1 MGRRA
6 DNKKKDKLFSK
17 IFRRKDNSITRLEKL
32 VLGVIALVITFII
45 VTMVSGIS
53 ALMKVGSKSMPSSI
67 DVSSKEPVNIMLL
80 GMDIGDPKQIDN
92 QSIKRTD
99 TIMVLNYNPANKR
112 LNVVSIPRDTLINL
126 SDRNIK
132 INAAYAIGGYPKIKS
147 EAESLLNIKIN
158 YLVKIDYNAFR
169 EIVDALGGIEMKIER
184 NMIYDD
190 EGQNLHIN
198 FKAGETV
205 TLDGKKAEEFF
216 RWRKNNDGSGFAN
229 GDLDRIENQQK
240 FISKVVE
247 KCTSPSILFRAP
259 SIMSALGD
267 NIETNMSATEI
278 LSYGLKFMNLKKENM
293 TMVTVAGTPKT
304 INRESFL
311 IFDKNENKDLLSS
324 LSSSSTTKTSSV
336 NVSKDE
342 VKIKILNGTKISGL
356 AAKAMKEL
364 NDAGYSKI
372 DTGNIENMDKSIIL
386 SNDSDKLKIIEQDL
400 NIKNSD
406 KKENKT
412 EYNDYDVIIILGKDF
427 KTFGKWGVD

>member
-1 MGRRA
+1 MGRRV
-6 DNKKKDKLFSK
+6 NNRKKDKLFSR
-17 IFRRKDNSITRLEKL
+17 IFKKNDNSTTLPEKL

-45 VTMVSGIS
+45 ISLVSGVS

-67 DVSSKEPVNIMLL
+67 EVLSNEPVNILLL
-80 GMDIGDPKQIDN
+80 GMDIGDPKQVDN

-112 LNVVSIPRDTLINL
+112 LKVVSIPRDTLISL
-126 SDRNIK
+126 SDRNVK
-132 INAAYAIGGYPKIKS
+132 INALYAIGGYPKIKS
-147 EAESLLNIKIN
+147 ETESLLNIKIN
-158 YLVKIDYNAFR
+158 YIVKIDYNAFR
-169 EIVDALGGIEMKIER
+169 EIVDALGGVEMKIER

-216 RWRKNNDGSGFAN
+216 RWRKNNDGSGLAN

-247 KCTSPSILFRAP
+247 KCTSPFILFRAP

-278 LSYGLKFMNLKKENM
+278 LSFGLKFMNLKKENM
-293 TMVTVAGTPKT
+293 AMITAAGTPKT
-304 INRESFL
+304 IKGESFL
-311 IFDKNENKDLLSS
+311 IFDKDEDKDLLS
-324 LSSSSTTKTSSV
+324 LSSASNTKNSSV
-336 NVSKDE
+336 NVSKDD
-342 VKIKILNGTKISGL
+342 VKIKILNGTKINGL
-356 AAKAMKEL
+356 AAKVLKEL
-364 NDAGYSKI
+364 NNAGYSKI

-386 SNDSDKLKIIEQDL
+386 ANDSDKLRIIKQDL

-406 KKENKT
+406 KKENKV
-412 EYNDYDVIIILGKDF
+412 EYNNYDVIIILGKDF
-427 KTFGKWGVD
+427 KNFGE